1 MSPPKTGQ
9 VTEFFLEKEG
19 KRRNKEEENLTFK
32 YNAEKKWTFICRGR
46 ATLLVDQMVDTG

>member
-1 MSPPKTGQ
+1 